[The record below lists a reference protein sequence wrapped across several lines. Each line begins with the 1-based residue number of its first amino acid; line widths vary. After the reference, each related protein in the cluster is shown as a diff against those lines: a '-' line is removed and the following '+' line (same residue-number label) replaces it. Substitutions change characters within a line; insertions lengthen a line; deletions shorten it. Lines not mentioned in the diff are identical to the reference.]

1 MNERG
6 SVARGESGVGVD
18 ADDPTMSG
26 ISSGIGL
33 ISGIDSGQLIDQ
45 LIAIDSRPV
54 DALRTRVR
62 ALDAKRTAFADLS
75 AQILAIRNAVANFSK
90 TSFFRRFAA
99 TTSKEGILSVTAAE
113 TASAGSTTLRVHSLV
128 SNSAL
133 ISRGFANRDAATV
146 GAGTLSIELGKG
158 RVNTG
163 TDLGELNGGAGVRRG
178 VVTITDRSGASADID
193 LRTAVTVEDVLEA
206 INSDSRIRVRARVTG
221 LSSVS
226 SNGTQAT
233 GDRIVLEDA
242 SGGTGSLR
250 VADKNGGSTAVD
262 LGISGEIAASRLDGR
277 DIVRLTLDTPL
288 STLNDGNGVDRFSL
302 SGNDLAFHTS
312 LGDFNVAL
320 TDNLDSST
328 DLRALN
334 NGRGVRL
341 GVIRITDRLGK
352 SVDIDL
358 RELASSP
365 KTTNLDVRKK
375 IAAALET
382 AGVAASITTVNSSF
396 LITDPVEKRENP
408 KALTVEDVSGFAAE
422 DLGIVGAETDG
433 GIVGRA
439 VYRVATIG
447 DVIRAINYAP
457 GNDAQVQASLS
468 DDGNGI
474 ALRALGFNNS
484 VTVSAGTND
493 SGFAST
499 AARDLGLLGAT
510 FSPNETFQSRP
521 LISGLNTVLLASLKG
536 GAGLQGGRVSL
547 TDAQGRS
554 NEIDF
559 SSART
564 LQDAI
569 DLINDS
575 PNSSIRASLNA
586 VGNGI
591 ALRDTSGAVGD
602 ITVSDVTGTFAA
614 DLGIA
619 GRFDAS
625 AERGVQGGNLQLQY
639 VSRSTRLADLNGGR
653 GVNFGDFR
661 ITDAAGLIY
670 SVSLA
675 KNLATVGQVIDAI
688 NKVKPT
694 TINAR
699 INDTG
704 DGIVITDTSTG
715 ANKLKIEDIVGRS
728 AKDLRL
734 AGTAKAGE
742 KAIDGSY
749 EVRVEISAG
758 DSLDAVVKKLNS
770 GSDLFSAAVLR
781 DGSRAN
787 GFSLTIS
794 SNVSGRRGELLID
807 SGTVDL
813 GLSTLSRARDAVVT
827 LGGSNTVNPI
837 VLTSSTNRID
847 GAVQGVKFDLLSA
860 SNEDVTVTVSQD
872 RAGVAESIKTFVEK
886 YNDAIDKLNEKTSF
900 NSTTLERGALFGDS
914 TVELVQ
920 SRLYRDVLR
929 SYRTSDADVTHLF
942 SAGLR
947 LGTGNRLEFNREQFE
962 AAYDRSPQAVE
973 ELFNRAQTGF
983 GATIQKTLDDL
994 TQNAT
999 GTIARRDA
1007 ALDDQKKLLNDR
1019 AAALEVLLQA
1029 KRTRLEAQ
1037 FAALETALAGLQNQ
1051 QTALGGLA
1059 QLAGL

>member
-1 MNERG
+1 
-6 SVARGESGVGVD
+6 
-18 ADDPTMSG
+18 MSG

-33 ISGIDSGQLIDQ
+33 ISGIDSGKLIDQ
-45 LIAIDSRPV
+45 LIALDTRPV
-54 DALRTRVR
+54 DALRTRVQ

-75 AQILAIRNAVANFSK
+75 AQILAIRNAVTNFNK

-99 TTSKEGILSVTAAE
+99 ATSKEGILSVTAGE
-113 TASAGSTTLRVHSLV
+113 TAAAGSTTLRVHSLV

-133 ISRGFANRDAATV
+133 ISRGFANRDAATI

-178 VVTITDRSGASADID
+178 IVTITDRSGASADID

-226 SNGTQAT
+226 SDGTTKT
-233 GDRIVLEDA
+233 GDRIVVEDL

-250 VADKNGGSTAVD
+250 VADKNGGATAVD
-262 LGISGEIAASRLDGR
+262 LGIAGEIAAARLDGR
-277 DIVRLTLDTPL
+277 NLLRLTLDTPL
-288 STLNDGNGVDRFSL
+288 SGLNDGNGVDRL
-302 SGNDLAFHTS
+302 LRGNDLAFHTS
-312 LGDFNVAL
+312 LGDFNVSL

-341 GVIRITDRLGK
+341 GVIRITDRVGK
-352 SVDIDL
+352 SVEVDL
-358 RELASSP
+358 RELSSLP
-365 KTTNLDVRKK
+365 KITELDVRKK
-375 IAAALET
+375 ITAALDAE
-382 AGVAASITTVNSSF
+382 GVAASITTVNSSF
-396 LITDPVEKRENP
+396 LLSDPSPEKDNP
-408 KALTVEDVSGFAAE
+408 KLLTVEDVSGFAAE
-422 DLGIVGAETDG
+422 DLGIAGTETNGA
-433 GIVGRA
+433 IFGRA

-468 DDGNGI
+468 EDGNGI
-474 ALRALGFNNS
+474 SLRALGFNNS
-484 VTVSAGTND
+484 VTVTGGTD
-493 SGFAST
+493 SDGNTST
-499 AARDLGLLGAT
+499 AARDLGLVGAT
-510 FSPNETFQSRP
+510 FSPNEGFSSRR
-521 LISGLNTVLLASLKG
+521 LIAGLNTVLLASLKG

-559 SSART
+559 SAART

-575 PNSSIRASLNA
+575 SNSSIRASLNA

-591 ALRDTSGAVGD
+591 SLRDTSGTVGD
-602 ITVSDVTGTFAA
+602 ITVNDITGTFAA

-625 AERGVQGGNLQLQY
+625 AERGIQGGNLQLQY
-639 VSRSTRLADLNGGR
+639 IARTTRLADLNGGR
-653 GVNFGDFR
+653 GVNLGDFR
-661 ITDAAGLIY
+661 ITDASGLIY
-670 SVSLA
+670 TVKLA
-675 KNLATVGQVIDAI
+675 KNLSTVGQVIDAV
-688 NKVKPT
+688 NAATPD
-694 TINAR
+694 TIKAK
-699 INDTG
+699 INDNG

-715 ANKLKIEDIVGRS
+715 ANKLTIEDVVGRA

-734 AGTAKAGE
+734 AGVAKAGTN
-742 KAIDGSY
+742 AIDGSY

-758 DSLDAVVKKLNS
+758 DSLDAVVKKLNATT
-770 GSDLFSAAVLR
+770 DLFSAAVLR

-787 GFSLTIS
+787 GFSLTVS

-813 GLSTLSRARDAVVT
+813 GLSTLSRARDAIVT
-827 LGGSNTVNPI
+827 LGGSNTINPI

-847 GAVQGVKFDLLSA
+847 GAVQGVKFDLLAA
-860 SNEDVTVTVSQD
+860 STEDVTVTVSQD

-900 NSTTLERGALFGDS
+900 NSDTLERGALFGDS

-947 LGTGNRLEFNREQFE
+947 LGAGNRLEFNQTQFE

-973 ELFNRAQTGF
+973 ELFNKAQTGF

-994 TQNAT
+994 TQTAT

-1019 AAALEVLLQA
+1019 AAALEILLQA
-1029 KRTRLEAQ
+1029 KRTRLQAQ
-1037 FAALETALAGLQNQ
+1037 FAALETSLAGLQNQ
-1051 QTALGGLA
+1051 QTALAGLA
-1059 QLAGL
+1059 QIAGL